1 MALEC
6 MICGKKERD
15 PDTIRFYR
23 KKYPGLQEDEIPY
36 LCISCAK
43 EEDNVAPNG
52 SGLKTISIFFRDLKP
67 EAQKRLLKG
76 YGVTTPEEARWDEY
90 PVFTLFPE
98 IAALEDF
105 GDWEDGCDG
114 SKEA

>member
-23 KKYPGLQEDEIPY
+23 KRYPGLQEEEIPY
-36 LCISCAK
+36 VCVSCTK
-43 EEDNVAPNG
+43 EEDSDNLNG
-52 SGLKTISIFFRDLKP
+52 CDLKTISIFFRDLKP

-76 YGVTTPEEARWDEY
+76 YGVTTPEEANWDVF
-90 PVFTLFPE
+90 PVFTLFPD
-98 IAALEDF
+98 ITGLEDF
-105 GDWEDGCDG
+105 GDWEDESDG
-114 SKEA
+114 